1 MIFYNDQAEQ
11 YFNQTYEELQDIFIK
26 PIDSVALMNL
36 SNHLQSDTGFTRKN

>member
-1 MIFYNDQAEQ
+1 MMFYNDQAEQ

-36 SNHLQSDTGFTRKN
+36 SNLFAQSQELME